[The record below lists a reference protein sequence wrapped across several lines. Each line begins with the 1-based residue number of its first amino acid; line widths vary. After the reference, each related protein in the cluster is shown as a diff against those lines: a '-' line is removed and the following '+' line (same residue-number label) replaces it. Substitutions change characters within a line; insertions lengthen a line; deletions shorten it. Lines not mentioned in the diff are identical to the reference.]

1 MLEEDLA
8 FDLAAIRD
16 RQSHHLRRELDRV
29 DDYFEH
35 YELELAGRAAHTGN
49 ENTKLKTAGRL
60 AAAQAEHVR
69 RRADQ
74 VARHEIRAHAHL
86 DALLL
91 IAEDAWR
98 AGVKAEISHCSQTMS
113 ALFVPRARRW
123 IVAEAANGQ

>member
-1 MLEEDLA
+1 
-8 FDLAAIRD
+8 
-16 RQSHHLRRELDRV
+16 V

-86 DALLL
+86 DSLLL
-91 IAEDAWR
+91 ISESAWR
-98 AGVKAEISHCSQTMS
+98 TGLKVEIAHRPQSPS
-113 ALFVPRARRW
+113 ARFIPRARRW
-123 IVAEAANGQ
+123 IVAEEANGQ